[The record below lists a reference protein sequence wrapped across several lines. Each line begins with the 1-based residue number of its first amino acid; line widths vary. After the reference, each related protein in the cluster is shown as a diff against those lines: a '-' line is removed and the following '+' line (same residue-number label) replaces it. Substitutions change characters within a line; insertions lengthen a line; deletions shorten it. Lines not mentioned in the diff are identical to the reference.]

1 MSHLT
6 FHRLS
11 LFFFFF
17 FFSRRRRGRDKD
29 ISGEPVA
36 PKREESCNYRF
47 SINNLVTSSIIF
59 FQGDVTGQRLLKS
72 SFLLSPCVF
81 SWHTDLKKEIQLCAK
96 KT

>member
-11 LFFFFF
+11 LF

-47 SINNLVTSSIIF
+47 SINNLVTSSISSALRAD
-59 FQGDVTGQRLLKS
+59 QEVDLETSACSPLPPPLKAGGEHRMQ
-72 SFLLSPCVF
+72 
-81 SWHTDLKKEIQLCAK
+81 WQER
-96 KT
+96 